1 MRPEKIQKL
10 MARAGHGSRRACEQ
24 IIREGRVTVNGER
37 VKLGLRANP
46 EVDQILVDGKRLAAP
61 QPLTYILLHKPRGVL
76 CSARPQGG
84 WPTVTELI
92 RVPTRLFPV
101 GRLDLESEGLVLI
114 TNDGELANRLTHPR
128 FGHEKEYRVLLDQ
141 VPSEDQIRA
150 WREGVT
156 LPDFRRTAPAQVQ
169 VENPSD
175 RWLRVILKEGMKRQI
190 RDTARALGLQVK
202 RLVRVRIG
210 ELTLGDLAPGN
221 WRNLTDREIIRLRS
235 EWRGS
240 EWSRQ

>member
-10 MARAGHGSRRACEQ
+10 MARAGHGSRRACEE

-46 EVDQILVDGKRLAAP
+46 EVDQILVDGKRLAAA

-76 CSARPQGG
+76 CSARSQGG

-92 RVPTRLFPV
+92 SVPARLYPV
-101 GRLDLESEGLVLI
+101 GRLDLESEGLVLL

-156 LPDFRRTAPAQVQ
+156 LPESRRTAPAQVQ
-169 VENPSD
+169 VESPVGP
-175 RWLRVILKEGMKRQI
+175 WLQVILKEGMKRQI
-190 RDTARALGLQVK
+190 RDTARALGLQVR
-202 RLVRVRIG
+202 RLIRVRID
-210 ELTLGDLAPGN
+210 ELTLGDLGPGN

-235 EWRGS
+235 EVER
-240 EWSRQ
+240 